1 MKMSTQHWW
10 NDTDGGKP
18 MYSEKTCPTATL
30 STTNFT
36 WTNLKSNLGLRGE
49 KSVTNPL
56 ENKSAFYKYIYYIS
70 HVSKTQ
76 YASTIKTS
84 P

>member
-1 MKMSTQHWW
+1 MKGFRASPVCPSGKGNMYMKTSTQHWW

-30 STTNFT
+30 STTNVT

-56 ENKSAFYKYIYYIS
+56 QNKSALYI
-70 HVSKTQ
+70 
-76 YASTIKTS
+76 
-84 P
+84 